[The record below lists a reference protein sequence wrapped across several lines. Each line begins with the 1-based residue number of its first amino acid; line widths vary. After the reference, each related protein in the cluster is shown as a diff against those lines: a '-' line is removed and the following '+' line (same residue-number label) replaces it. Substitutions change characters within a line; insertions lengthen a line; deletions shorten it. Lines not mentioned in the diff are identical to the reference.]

1 MKKVNIVFL
10 SKSEF
15 GNKIPTFHDFNIPS
29 IPNSD
34 GRDIIKFNRN
44 VLIDENEEVL
54 DSITFTVSS
63 VEYFVESK
71 TKCIINIFVK

>member
-15 GNKIPTFHDFNIPS
+15 GNNIPKFHNLSIPNIPS
-29 IPNSD
+29 S
-34 GRDIIKFNRN
+34 RDIIIFNRN
-44 VLIDENEEVL
+44 MIIDENDEVL
-54 DSITFTVSS
+54 NSVTFTVSS
-63 VEYFVESK
+63 VEYFLEAK

>member
-15 GNKIPTFHDFNIPS
+15 GNNIPKFHNLSIPNIPS
-29 IPNSD
+29 S
-34 GRDIIKFNRN
+34 GDIIIFNRN
-44 VLIDENEEVL
+44 MLIDENDEVL
-54 DSITFTVSS
+54 NSVTFTVSS
-63 VEYFVESK
+63 VVYFLEAK

>member
-15 GNKIPTFHDFNIPS
+15 GNNIPKFHNLSIPNIPS
-29 IPNSD
+29 S
-34 GRDIIKFNRN
+34 GDIIIFNRN
-44 VLIDENEEVL
+44 MIIDENDEVL
-54 DSITFTVSS
+54 NSVTFTVSS
-63 VEYFVESK
+63 VEYFLEAK